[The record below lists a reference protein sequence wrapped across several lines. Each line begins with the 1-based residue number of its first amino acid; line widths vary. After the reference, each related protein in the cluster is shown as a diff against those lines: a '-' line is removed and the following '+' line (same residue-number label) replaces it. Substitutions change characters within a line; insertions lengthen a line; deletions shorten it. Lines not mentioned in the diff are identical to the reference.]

1 MREQSTWWRAIFL
14 ALYLA
19 FAILPLYW
27 MLNMSFKTNTEIV
40 STLTLWPRDFTFE
53 HYRTIFTDPAWYSG
67 YINSLTYVL
76 INTVISLAVAL
87 PAAYAFSRYRF
98 IGDKHVFFWLL
109 TNRMT
114 PPAVFLLPF
123 FQLYSS
129 FGLMDTHWPWRWRTW
144 CSTCRWPCDPGGLHV
159 RRAARDRRDR
169 LRGRLFLSA
178 FLPDHL
184 PAPDQVRRGR
194 GGILLLH
201 VQLGRAAAGAHADLG
216 QRRRSSPP

>member
-76 INTVISLAVAL
+76 INTVISLAWRCRR
-87 PAAYAFSRYRF
+87 PTRSRAT
-98 IGDKHVFFWLL
+98 V
-109 TNRMT
+109 
-114 PPAVFLLPF
+114 
-123 FQLYSS
+123 SS
-129 FGLMDTHWPWRWRTW
+129 AT
-144 CSTCRWPCDPGGLHV
+144 STC
-159 RRAARDRRDR
+159 
-169 LRGRLFLSA
+169 
-178 FLPDHL
+178 
-184 PAPDQVRRGR
+184 
-194 GGILLLH
+194 
-201 VQLGRAAAGAHADLG
+201 
-216 QRRRSSPP
+216 SSGC